1 MASITDLD
9 YTASDTLDDAA
20 PSQLTLFRTI
30 FQAFEDH
37 INDKVAD
44 NLVQLSLDA
53 YGSAYAFDN
62 DGLAQY
68 TANLYNKTNAV
79 DSYTGGD
86 VTIATTGAF
95 TDVDT
100 TNAAISITPE
110 LAGDFRVVF
119 QFNIESVSSNATNE
133 TNVKFR
139 LTDGSENSTA
149 IPKFHRVTGATVTT
163 DTMQITI
170 EHTFESWSAA
180 LKTVKLQYYIT
191 TSTNTTIKV
200 LADTSHP
207 IVMHAEKV

>member
-1 MASITDLD
+1 MASITDLN
-9 YTASDTLDDAA
+9 YTDTNDTATPASLTTLRTTLD
-20 PSQLTLFRTI
+20 SIETY
-30 FQAFEDH
+30 
-37 INDKVAD
+37 INDSIKD
-44 NLVQLSLDA
+44 NLVALANDCFGTA
-53 YGSAYAFDN
+53 YSFDS
-62 DGLAQY
+62 DGAKQY
-68 TANLYNKTNAV
+68 TADLYNKTNAV

-86 VTIATTGAF
+86 VTISTTGAF

-119 QFNIESVSSNATNE
+119 QFNVESVTSNATNA

-149 IPKFHRVTGATVTT
+149 IAKFHRVTGTTSTT
-163 DTMQITI
+163 DTMQITL

-191 TSTNTTIKV
+191 TTTNTTIKV

-207 IVMHAEKV
+207 IVMFCEKV